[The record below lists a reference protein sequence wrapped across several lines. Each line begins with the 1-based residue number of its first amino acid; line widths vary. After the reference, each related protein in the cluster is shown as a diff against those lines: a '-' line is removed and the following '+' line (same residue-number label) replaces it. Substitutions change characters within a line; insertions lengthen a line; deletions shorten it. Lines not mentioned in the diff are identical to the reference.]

1 MQSNNTTIR
10 RKPVTNPISKA
21 VRWPLV
27 VVRYAGYKIGLYRVK
42 RVEPRAMVLGHGGI
56 SFPEGT
62 RIEVEDF
69 QHLVP
74 FNPDMALNAVVVEND
89 AKGIVVSW

>member
-1 MQSNNTTIR
+1 MQTTKTR
-10 RKPVTNPISKA
+10 GRAQPVTVVLSDK

-27 VVRYAGYKIGLYRVK
+27 AVRYAGYRIGLYRVK
-42 RVEPRAMVLGHGGI
+42 RVESRAMVLGHGGI

-69 QHLVP
+69 QRLVP
-74 FNPDMALNAVVVEND
+74 FTPQTALEAVVVEND
-89 AKGIVVSW
+89 TQGIVVSW

>member
-1 MQSNNTTIR
+1 MDAKTGKTKVQAQAAG
-10 RKPVTNPISKA
+10 RKIN
-21 VRWPLV
+21 WPLV
-27 VVRYAGYKIGLYRVK
+27 AVRYAGYKIGLYRVK
-42 RVEPRAMVLGHGGI
+42 RVAERAMVLGHGGI

-74 FNPDMALNAVVVEND
+74 FRPDHAFRAVVVENGT
-89 AKGIVVSW
+89 AGIVVSW